1 MKIIEAFIEGKFA
14 DTTRCEDGL
23 YIGNHF
29 VAVIDGVTSK
39 GQQLWEGV
47 SSGVWA
53 KNRIIKFL
61 QNVDIADF
69 TAETL
74 FQALSTTIYMEHV
87 SIEEIPRA
95 SVVLYSDIHHEVWSY
110 GDCQFKIVG
119 KEAVTSV
126 KRIDTLLSTLRSFL
140 IESFLKSGVTVN
152 QLLKND
158 QSRDALAP
166 YLYKQFQFENCSEVF
181 GYPVLNGQ
189 MINSS
194 QIICYSVEPG
204 QELILATDGY
214 PFLRDTLEASEGELL
229 KLITQ
234 DPLCYNIFRSTK
246 GMYKN
251 QVSFDDRTYCRIEI
265 Q

>member
-1 MKIIEAFIEGKFA
+1 MKIIETFIEGKFA
-14 DTTRCEDGL
+14 DATRCEDGL
-23 YIGNHF
+23 FIGNHF

-53 KNRIIKFL
+53 KNHIIEFL
-61 QNVDIADF
+61 QNVEIADF

-74 FQALSTTIYMEHV
+74 FQSLNDAIYVENIPV
-87 SIEEIPRA
+87 EEIPRA
-95 SVVLYSDIHHEVWSY
+95 SIVLYSDIHREVWSY

-119 KEAVTSV
+119 KEVVTSV
-126 KRIDTLLSTLRSFL
+126 KQIDILLSTLRSFL
-140 IESFLKSGVTVN
+140 IESFLKSGVTEDE
-152 QLLKND
+152 LLKND
-158 QSRDALAP
+158 QSRDALVP
-166 YLYKQFQFENCSEVF
+166 YLYQQFQFENCSEVF

-194 QIICYSVEPG
+194 QIISYSVEPG

-214 PFLRDTLEASEGELL
+214 PFLQDTLEASEGELSN
-229 KLITQ
+229 LITQ
-234 DPLCYNIFRSTK
+234 DPLCYKLFKATK
-246 GMYKN
+246 GIYKN

-265 Q
+265 